1 MLIDDRVCCGEN
13 FPGPK
18 TVPRWV
24 TVDTPTVN
32 NPDTENQM
40 QQVSV
45 LVEAGFPKY
54 DYFDEKSILQ
64 CSQRFKWP
72 AIALVLYFTDD
83 LELAYLY
90 GLCKG

>member
-1 MLIDDRVCCGEN
+1 MLIDGRVCCGEN
-13 FPGPK
+13 SPGPK
-18 TVPRWV
+18 TAPRWV
-24 TVDTPTVN
+24 TIDTPTVN
-32 NPDTENQM
+32 NPNTENQM

-54 DYFDEKSILQ
+54 DYFDEEAIPQ

-83 LELAYLY
+83 IELAYLY
-90 GLCKG
+90 GPSKG